1 MADPHDLTTLL
12 KAVGAGDASARQTVF
27 ELAYAELK
35 RIARST
41 LKRSG
46 GEATINPTTLIHEAY
61 LKLARGLDGLNDS
74 VHFYSLFARAMRQV
88 LLDLARSGGTVRHG
102 HGQLRVELT
111 ERLPADAA
119 SLDQLLGVDAALTR
133 LEAIDP
139 ELAELV
145 EWHFFG
151 GLSFIDIARLRG
163 VNERTVRRHWELARA
178 VLLESMD

>member
-1 MADPHDLTTLL
+1 MSDAHDMTTLL
-12 KAVGAGDASARQTVF
+12 KAVAQGDARARQTVF

-46 GEATINPTTLIHEAY
+46 NATVNPTTLIHEAY
-61 LKLARGLDGLNDS
+61 LKLAQGLEGLNDS
-74 VHFYSLFARAMRQV
+74 THFYSLFARAMRQV
-88 LLDLARSGGTVRHG
+88 LLDLARSGGTVKHG
-102 HGQLRVELT
+102 HGQLRVDLT
-111 ERLPADAA
+111 ERLPATDP
-119 SLDQLLGVDAALTR
+119 SLEQLLGVDAALTR
-133 LEAIDP
+133 LEAVDP

-178 VLLESMD
+178 VLLESMS